1 MLFLH
6 LVHQW
11 CDSIITASDH
21 TACKECS
28 WRLQTYIHTK
38 KNTHN
43 PYNIA
48 ANLSRP
54 LWPLSLVIS
63 LLTWPWVHV
72 SVLEWR
78 VRPLTLTCP
87 RPRLGLG
94 AVKVGNVNPEASPE
108 DSSQRRVGNLS
119 SNTRCPL
126 FLVVARGSC
135 SSLTSTSASAAIIN
149 PTFSKNVPISAPQ
162 SARQGRRWCCKV
174 YSQQQ

>member
-1 MLFLH
+1 MLYLH
-6 LVHQW
+6 LVDQR

-21 TACKECS
+21 TACKQCS
-28 WRLQTYIHTK
+28 RRLQVKYFKSELFSLKITFPPFTK
-38 KNTHN
+38 KNIHN
-43 PYNIA
+43 PYNVA

-63 LLTWPWVHV
+63 LLTWPWVLV

-78 VRPLTLTCP
+78 VHPLTLTCP

-126 FLVVARGSC
+126 FLAAARGSC
-135 SSLTSTSASAAIIN
+135 SSSL
-149 PTFSKNVPISAPQ
+149 NVDLCFC
-162 SARQGRRWCCKV
+162 RH
-174 YSQQQ
+174 Y